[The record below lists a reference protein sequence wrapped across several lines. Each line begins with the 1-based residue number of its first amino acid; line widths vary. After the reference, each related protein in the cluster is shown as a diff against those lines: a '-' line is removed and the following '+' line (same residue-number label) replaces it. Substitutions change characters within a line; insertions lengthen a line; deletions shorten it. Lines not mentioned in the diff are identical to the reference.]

1 MNSASVR
8 RDDLPVTERLRIT
21 EIFHSIQGE
30 ADSVGWP
37 TVFVRLTGCPLRCQ
51 YCDTA
56 YAFHGGEWR
65 SFDAILK
72 DVAQYRPKFV
82 TVTGGE
88 PLAQPNC
95 LGLLTR
101 LCDAG
106 YRVSIETGGALSIAG
121 IDARV
126 VRVMD
131 LKTPGSGE
139 SARNL
144 YINLAVLR
152 AQDQVKF
159 VICDRADYEWSKRK
173 LEEFRLSERCRVLFS
188 PSHTQ
193 LEVRALAEWVLADRL
208 PVRLQVQ
215 LHKYIWGD
223 MPGR

>member
-1 MNSASVR
+1 
-8 RDDLPVTERLRIT
+8 
-21 EIFHSIQGE
+21 
-30 ADSVGWP
+30 
-37 TVFVRLTGCPLRCQ
+37 
-51 YCDTA
+51 
-56 YAFHGGEWR
+56 
-65 SFDAILK
+65 
-72 DVAQYRPKFV
+72 
-82 TVTGGE
+82 
-88 PLAQPNC
+88 
-95 LGLLTR
+95 
-101 LCDAG
+101 
-106 YRVSIETGGALSIAG
+106 ETGGALSIAG

-144 YINLAVLR
+144 YINLAVLH

-215 LHKYIWGD
+215 LHKYIWGNV
-223 MPGR
+223 PGR